1 MPMAKKTNPSK
12 PTELELSI
20 LKVLWNADS
29 QSLPMAVRDIR
40 TELASIGR
48 ELAHTSV
55 ITILNIMVDKKF
67 LRRKK
72 IKNAF
77 YFSPIQRQESVQS
90 NMLADIVTRVFDG
103 SAQSLMVAL
112 LDQAD
117 VSASELKQLQ
127 KLIREK
133 AKQESE

>member
-1 MPMAKKTNPSK
+1 MQMAKKTNPSK
-12 PTELELSI
+12 PTELELLI
-20 LKVLWNADS
+20 LKVLWSADS

-55 ITILNIMVDKKF
+55 ITILNIMVDKKS

>member
-1 MPMAKKTNPSK
+1 MAKKTYPTK
-12 PTELELSI
+12 PTDLELLI
-20 LKVLWNADS
+20 LKVLWNADRE
-29 QSLPMAVRDIR
+29 SLPMAVRDIR

-55 ITILNIMVDKKF
+55 ITILNIMVDKKS

-77 YFSPIQRQESVQS
+77 YFSPVQRQESVQS
-90 NMLADIVTRVFDG
+90 NMLADMMNRVFDG
-103 SAQSLMVAL
+103 SAQNLMVAL